1 RSFICAPMIS
11 KGKPMGVLYVR
22 SFAPGKFNTE
32 DLQSVSALANQA
44 AVAIENAHL
53 FAGVAEGRDK
63 FQAILNSTND
73 GILMFDTATRIVTA
87 NPRLEEM
94 WDLSRAGLEG
104 RTLIELLD
112 QTDFQIAGK
121 IGYTPEV
128 LRALLEQ
135 VRAGQRTEWPREVY
149 SLPGSTRQHYIER
162 TGLPVLDASNRL
174 IGWMLVLHDVS
185 EEHELQQLRDDL
197 TNMIIHDLRSPLS
210 SVLGSLQLLDEMIKP
225 RNPAA
230 PERQALTIATR
241 STRKLLDLVNSL
253 LDISKLT
260 SGQVMIETAPADL
273 SSVIDLAIER
283 LSSLAS
289 ESSIIIR
296 KQIAGNLPIVLID
309 EDKISR
315 VLINLL
321 DNALKYTP
329 TDGRITILAER
340 WPTNDR
346 QRPMVC
352 CTVRDTGPGIPPEF
366 RDSVFERFV
375 QVTGQTGRRR
385 GTGLG
390 LSFCK
395 LAVEAHGGKIWASDG
410 PGGNGSDFSFTLPA
424 TDERGFGMDD

>member
-1 RSFICAPMIS
+1 
-11 KGKPMGVLYVR
+11 
-22 SFAPGKFNTE
+22 
-32 DLQSVSALANQA
+32 
-44 AVAIENAHL
+44 
-53 FAGVAEGRDK
+53 
-63 FQAILNSTND
+63 
-73 GILMFDTATRIVTA
+73 
-87 NPRLEEM
+87 
-94 WDLSRAGLEG
+94 
-104 RTLIELLD
+104 
-112 QTDFQIAGK
+112 
-121 IGYTPEV
+121 
-128 LRALLEQ
+128 
-135 VRAGQRTEWPREVY
+135 
-149 SLPGSTRQHYIER
+149 
-162 TGLPVLDASNRL
+162 
-174 IGWMLVLHDVS
+174 MLVLHDVS

-210 SVLGSLQLLDEMIKP
+210 SVLGSLQLLDDMIEP
-225 RNPAA
+225 RSPAA

-260 SGQVMIETAPADL
+260 SGQVTIESAPATL

-283 LSSLAS
+283 LSSLAADS
-289 ESSIIIR
+289 GIIIR
-296 KQIAGNLPIVLID
+296 KQIAGNLPSVLID

-340 WPTNDR
+340 WPTADR

-366 RDSVFERFV
+366 RDRVFERFV

-395 LAVEAHGGKIWASDG
+395 LAVEAHGGKIWVSEG
-410 PGGNGSDFSFTLPA
+410 PGGKGSEFSFTLPA
-424 TDERGFGMDD
+424 TNERGFELDD